1 MQKGEILSDG
11 EFARTSGNRNKETEK
26 KSMDN
31 CIFCKILK
39 NEIPSSTVY
48 EDDKFRAIMDIG
60 PVAKGHV
67 ILLAKEHTANLLEAD
82 DELLSAALP
91 AVKKVANAVKKTVGC
106 DGINIL
112 QNNGEEAGQT
122 VFHLHIHVIPRNK
135 EDGVKLPPPLAKYAD
150 GEAAELAK
158 KIAENL

>member
-1 MQKGEILSDG
+1 
-11 EFARTSGNRNKETEK
+11 
-26 KSMDN
+26 MDN

-67 ILLAKEHTANLLEAD
+67 ILLAKEHAANLLEAD
-82 DELLSAALP
+82 DALLAGAMPAA
-91 AVKKVANAVKKTVGC
+91 KKVANAVKKTVGC

-135 EDGVKLPPPLAKYAD
+135 EDGVKLPPPMATYAD

-158 KIAENL
+158 KIADNL

>member
-1 MQKGEILSDG
+1 
-11 EFARTSGNRNKETEK
+11 
-26 KSMDN
+26 MDN
-31 CIFCKILK
+31 CIFCKILR

-82 DELLSAALP
+82 DSLLSAALP
-91 AVKKVANAVKKTVGC
+91 TVKKVAKAVKKTMKC
-106 DGINIL
+106 DGINVL
-112 QNNGEEAGQT
+112 QNNGEVAGQT
-122 VFHLHIHVIPRNK
+122 IFHLHIHVIPRNK
-135 EDGVKLPPPLAKYAD
+135 EDGVKLPPPMASYAD

>member
-1 MQKGEILSDG
+1 
-11 EFARTSGNRNKETEK
+11 
-26 KSMDN
+26 
-31 CIFCKILK
+31 
-39 NEIPSSTVY
+39 
-48 EDDKFRAIMDIG
+48 MDIG

-67 ILLAKEHTANLLEAD
+67 ILLAKEHAANLLEAD
-82 DELLSAALP
+82 DALLSAALP
-91 AVKKVANAVKKTVGC
+91 AAKKVAKAVKKTVGC

-135 EDGVKLPPPLAKYAD
+135 EDGVKLPPPMATYAD

-158 KIAENL
+158 KIAENI

>member
-1 MQKGEILSDG
+1 
-11 EFARTSGNRNKETEK
+11 
-26 KSMDN
+26 MDN

-60 PVAKGHV
+60 PVSKGHV

-91 AVKKVANAVKKTVGC
+91 AVKKVAKAVKKTVGC

-135 EDGVKLPPPLAKYAD
+135 EDGVKLPPPMVKYAD

-158 KIAENL
+158 KIAENV

>member
-1 MQKGEILSDG
+1 ME
-11 EFARTSGNRNKETEK
+11 
-26 KSMDN
+26 N

-67 ILLAKEHTANLLEAD
+67 ILLAKEHTPNLLEAD

-91 AVKKVANAVKKTVGC
+91 AAKKVARART
-106 DGINIL
+106 
-112 QNNGEEAGQT
+112 
-122 VFHLHIHVIPRNK
+122 
-135 EDGVKLPPPLAKYAD
+135 
-150 GEAAELAK
+150 
-158 KIAENL
+158 

>member
-1 MQKGEILSDG
+1 
-11 EFARTSGNRNKETEK
+11 
-26 KSMDN
+26 MDN

-60 PVAKGHV
+60 PISKGHV

-82 DELLSAALP
+82 DALLAAALP
-91 AVKKVANAVKKTVGC
+91 AAKKVAKAVKKTVGC

-122 VFHLHIHVIPRNK
+122 VFHLHIHVIPRSK
-135 EDGVKLPPPLAKYAD
+135 EDGVKLPPPMVKYAE

-158 KIAENL
+158 KIAENIPS

>member
-1 MQKGEILSDG
+1 ME
-11 EFARTSGNRNKETEK
+11 
-26 KSMDN
+26 N
-31 CIFCKILK
+31 CIFCKILR
-39 NEIPSSTVY
+39 NEIPSSAVY

-67 ILLAKEHTANLLEAD
+67 ILLAKEHAADLLEAD

-91 AVKKVANAVKKTVGC
+91 AAKKVANAVKKTVGC

-135 EDGVKLPPPLAKYAD
+135 ADGVKLPPPMATYAD

>member
-1 MQKGEILSDG
+1 
-11 EFARTSGNRNKETEK
+11 
-26 KSMDN
+26 MDD

-48 EDDKFRAIMDIG
+48 EDDKFRGIMDIA
-60 PVAKGHV
+60 PINKGHV
-67 ILLAKEHTANLLEAD
+67 ILLAKEHTANLLEAE

-91 AVKKVANAVKKTVGC
+91 AVKKVAQAVKKTVGC

-112 QNNGEEAGQT
+112 QNNGEVAGQT
-122 VFHLHIHVIPRNK
+122 IFHLHFHVIPRYK
-135 EDGVKLPPPLAKYAD
+135 QDGVKLPPPKDIYAD